1 MRTERR
7 GSIAIEYVILMCLV
21 VLWVGLRF
29 DVPGKLMGEPATQAT
44 YGSAVA
50 SDGALR

>member
-21 VLWVGLRF
+21 ALWVGLRF
-29 DVPGKLMGEPATQAT
+29 DVPGKLMGEATSSPA

>member
-7 GSIAIEYVILMCLV
+7 GSIAIEYVILLCLV
-21 VLWVGLRF
+21 ALWVGLRF
-29 DVPGKLMGEPATQAT
+29 DVPGKLMGEPMTSPT

-50 SDGALR
+50 SDGVLR

>member
-21 VLWVGLRF
+21 ALWVSLRF
-29 DVPGKLMGEPATQAT
+29 DVPGKLMGEPSMTGT
-44 YGSAVA
+44 YGGTVA
-50 SDGALR
+50 SDDDLR